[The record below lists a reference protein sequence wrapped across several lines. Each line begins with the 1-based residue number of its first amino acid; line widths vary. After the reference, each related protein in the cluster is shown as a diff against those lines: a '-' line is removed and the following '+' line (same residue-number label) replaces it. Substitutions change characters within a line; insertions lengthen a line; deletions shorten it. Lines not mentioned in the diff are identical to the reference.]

1 MHDMHRTCALCAS
14 PLPVQTGRG
23 RPRKFC
29 KGCAAPAGAAG
40 RAWREANPDAVA
52 RYNAA
57 RRVGPSELVC
67 AYCGQTFTSR
77 RRDTLTCGFRCRM
90 RRKARMQREKSREA
104 TAIISRDIPRR
115 TPA

>member
-1 MHDMHRTCALCAS
+1 MHGMNRTCALCTA

-23 RPRKFC
+23 RPRKYC
-29 KGCAAPAGAAG
+29 AGCVPSKSAAG
-40 RAWREANPDAVA
+40 RAWREANPERVA
-52 RYNAA
+52 AFNAA
-57 RRVGPSELVC
+57 RRKGPAELEC
-67 AYCGQTFTSR
+67 QYCGALFTSR